1 MTNTLKQGRIVQK
14 PWGQEEIWA
23 ECESYLGK
31 IITVNPGCR
40 LSRQYHVEKE
50 ETIRVLSG
58 LLHLETGN
66 DTDRNVL
73 IASPGET
80 FHVNP
85 GTVHRFCCKGDTDLI
100 LLEVSTSHINDVV
113 RLEDDYN
120 R

>member
-1 MTNTLKQGRIVQK
+1 MTNILRQGRIVKK

-31 IITVNPGCR
+31 IITVNPGCK

-58 LLHLETGN
+58 LLRLEVGEKDSISTF
-66 DTDRNVL
+66 

-80 FHVNP
+80 FHVLPN
-85 GTVHRFCCKGDTDLI
+85 TIHRFCCEGKEDLL